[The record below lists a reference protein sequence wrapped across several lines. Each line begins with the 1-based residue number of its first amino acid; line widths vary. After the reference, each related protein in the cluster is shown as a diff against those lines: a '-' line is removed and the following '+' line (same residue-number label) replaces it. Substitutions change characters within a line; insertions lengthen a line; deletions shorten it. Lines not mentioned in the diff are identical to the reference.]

1 MAETIGISL
10 MARIYLDYKEK
21 FVDKIMILSED
32 RRQCY
37 QELQQALEQLQR
49 TAAQDNLDRAALAIE
64 YRKVQ
69 QFFGN
74 QIMRAHSGE
83 LDTSDTPP
91 EQSYLTEIHKQL
103 RLLGT
108 DVTFLQAA
116 KQPETAEARQSAA
129 NSRINTLIGY
139 CGAVLQKNSGAER
152 ARPDAELITEL
163 TGNKEGKEK

>member
-1 MAETIGISL
+1 
-10 MARIYLDYKEK
+10 
-21 FVDKIMILSED
+21 MILSED

-37 QELQQALEQLQR
+37 EELQQALEKLQK

-74 QIMRAHSGE
+74 QIMRAESDE
-83 LDTSDTPP
+83 LDASETPP

-108 DVTFLQAA
+108 DVMFLQASRQPATA
-116 KQPETAEARQSAA
+116 KARQTAA
-129 NSRINTLIGY
+129 IARLNTLIGY
-139 CGAVLQKNSGAER
+139 SGALLQKNSGSSG
-152 ARPDAELITEL
+152 PVQMQ
-163 TGNKEGKEK
+163 N

>member
-1 MAETIGISL
+1 
-10 MARIYLDYKEK
+10 
-21 FVDKIMILSED
+21 MILSEE

-37 QELQQALEQLQR
+37 EELQQALEQLQR

-74 QIMRAHSGE
+74 QIMRAHSRE
-83 LDTSDTPP
+83 LDASETPP

-116 KQPETAEARQSAA
+116 KQPTTAQTRQIVAA
-129 NSRINTLIGY
+129 ERLNTLIGY
-139 CGAVLQKNSGAER
+139 CGALLQKNSGASG
-152 ARPDAELITEL
+152 PVQMQ
-163 TGNKEGKEK
+163 N

>member
-1 MAETIGISL
+1 
-10 MARIYLDYKEK
+10 
-21 FVDKIMILSED
+21 MILSED

-74 QIMRAHSGE
+74 QIMRAPSGE

-116 KQPETAEARQSAA
+116 KQPATAEARQSAA

>member
-1 MAETIGISL
+1 
-10 MARIYLDYKEK
+10 
-21 FVDKIMILSED
+21 MILSED

-37 QELQQALEQLQR
+37 EELQQALELLQR
-49 TAAQDNLDRAALAIE
+49 TVAQDNLDRAALAIE
-64 YRKVQ
+64 YKKVQ

-74 QIMRAHSGE
+74 QIMRAPSGE
-83 LDTSDTPP
+83 LDASETPP

-116 KQPETAEARQSAA
+116 KQPATAQTRQTATA
-129 NSRINTLIGY
+129 SRLNTLIGY
-139 CGAVLQKNSGAER
+139 CGALLQKNSASGR

-163 TGNKEGKEK
+163 TGN